1 MKLKMNFCAVRVASL
16 FFILIVCLKRVEAR
30 GDERCRKLTL
40 NNVCHTHSGASSG
53 CCQSGPDIECYNNI
67 TRLDFE
73 IDPGKLA
80 IDY

>member
-30 GDERCRKLTL
+30 GDKRCRNLTL
-40 NNVCHTHSGASSG
+40 NNVCHTHSEVSSG
-53 CCQSGPDIECYNNI
+53 CCQSGPDIECYNSNKW
-67 TRLDFE
+67 LDFE
-73 IDPGKLA
+73 IDSGKLV